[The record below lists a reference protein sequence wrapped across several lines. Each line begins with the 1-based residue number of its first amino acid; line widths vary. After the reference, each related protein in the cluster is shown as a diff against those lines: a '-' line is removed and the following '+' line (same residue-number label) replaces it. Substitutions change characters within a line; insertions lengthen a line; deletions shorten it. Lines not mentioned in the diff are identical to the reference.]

1 MVLRYGF
8 HVQGIVRSRTEYLSQ
23 LETELSELGHYEIQ
37 IRTKSPGI
45 RIARNGHRA
54 TLKPAS
60 TWSPEMAQALPVF
73 LGHSYADRTMSYSLG
88 DAASHK
94 PARYEQYC
102 TDAGLAFASNE
113 HDKLESKTMSL
124 GLILVIIL
132 VIFLFGGFSGRFGGY
147 GYGYG
152 HGGVGV
158 IGVIL
163 IIIVVLMLLG
173 RI

>member
-1 MVLRYGF
+1 MVTRRLSPHRPGRPNGPS
-8 HVQGIVRSRTEYLSQ
+8 VVGMSRTFARMSH
-23 LETELSELGHYEIQ
+23 S
-37 IRTKSPGI
+37 RAGI
-45 RIARNGHRA
+45 RRRQ
-54 TLKPAS
+54 PA
-60 TWSPEMAQALPVF
+60 Q
-73 LGHSYADRTMSYSLG
+73 
-88 DAASHK
+88 
-94 PARYEQYC
+94 YEQYC
-102 TDAGLAFASNE
+102 TDAGVDFGPNE
-113 HDKLESKTMSL
+113 SDTLETKAMSL

-152 HGGVGV
+152 HGGIGV

>member
-1 MVLRYGF
+1 MATARRLSPHRPGRLNGSSVAGIPRTFVRRSNHVLFPR
-8 HVQGIVRSRTEYLSQ
+8 R
-23 LETELSELGHYEIQ
+23 
-37 IRTKSPGI
+37 
-45 RIARNGHRA
+45 
-54 TLKPAS
+54 
-60 TWSPEMAQALPVF
+60 
-73 LGHSYADRTMSYSLG
+73 

-102 TDAGLAFASNE
+102 TDAGVAFASNE
-113 HDKLESKTMSL
+113 HDKLETKAMSL

-132 VIFLFGGFSGRFGGY
+132 IIFLFGGFSGRFGGY

>member
-1 MVLRYGF
+1 MATARRLSPRRPGRLNGSSVAGIPWTFVRRSNHVLF
-8 HVQGIVRSRTEYLSQ
+8 
-23 LETELSELGHYEIQ
+23 
-37 IRTKSPGI
+37 P
-45 RIARNGHRA
+45 
-54 TLKPAS
+54 
-60 TWSPEMAQALPVF
+60 
-73 LGHSYADRTMSYSLG
+73 G

-102 TDAGLAFASNE
+102 TDAGLAFGSNE
-113 HDKLESKTMSL
+113 HDNLETKAMSL
-124 GLILVIIL
+124 GLILVILL

-158 IGVIL
+158 IGTIL
-163 IIIVVLMLLG
+163 IIVVILMLLG

>member
-1 MVLRYGF
+1 M
-8 HVQGIVRSRTEYLSQ
+8 
-23 LETELSELGHYEIQ
+23 SELGHSKIQ
-37 IRTKSPGI
+37 ITTKSRGI
-45 RIARNGHRA
+45 RTARNGHRA
-54 TLKPAS
+54 TLKPTP
-60 TWSPEMAQALPVF
+60 TWSPEWLK
-73 LGHSYADRTMSYSLG
+73 RCRYSLDIRTPIEPCLIPG

-102 TDAGLAFASNE
+102 TDAGLAFGSNE
-113 HDKLESKTMSL
+113 HDNLETKAMSL
-124 GLILVIIL
+124 GLILVILL

-158 IGVIL
+158 IGTIL
-163 IIIVVLMLLG
+163 IIVVILMLLG